1 MSSSLSPWVPVII
14 SGLLGIIGLGAQAVL
29 VAFFLGK
36 LRSQQDGQRD
46 LFNAYTASQ
55 KTLSET
61 QAAATAALLAAF
73 TEQFRMAIQ
82 GFQTRLGDFETWND
96 KHRVNAAEIDVRLGA
111 VERNTENSRQ
121 GAENLIRLQ
130 TMFDAFVATWTK
142 ADERTQRDLQS
153 LQRQMANVA
162 AHGGGVLVE
171 LPTQAPAQ
179 APAPRSR
186 RGQVPPREG

>member
-1 MSSSLSPWVPVII
+1 MSSTLSPWVPVII
-14 SGLLGIIGLGAQAVL
+14 SGLLGAVGLGAQAVL

-55 KTLSET
+55 KTLADA
-61 QAAATAALLAAF
+61 QAAATAALLGAF
-73 TEQFRMAIQ
+73 TQQFTDAIR
-82 GFQTRLGDFETWND
+82 GFQVRLGDFETWND

-130 TMFDAFVATWTK
+130 TRFDGFVEQWTK

-162 AHGGGVLVE
+162 SGAGDRVVE
-171 LPTQAPAQ
+171 LPSR
-179 APAPRSR
+179 APRAR
-186 RGQVPPREG
+186 RATVQPPQG

>member
-1 MSSSLSPWVPVII
+1 MSTLSPWVPVII
-14 SGLLGIIGLGAQAVL
+14 SGLLGTVGLGAQAVL

-46 LFNAYTASQ
+46 LFNAYQQSQ

-61 QAAATAALLAAF
+61 QAAATGALLAAF

-121 GAENLIRLQ
+121 AAENLIRLQ
-130 TMFDAFVATWTK
+130 TQFEAFVATWSK
-142 ADERTQRDLQS
+142 ADERTQRDLTS

-162 AHGGGVLVE
+162 TGAGDRVVE
-171 LPTQAPAQ
+171 LPAARPASRRRPPAQ
-179 APAPRSR
+179 D
-186 RGQVPPREG
+186 

>member
-1 MSSSLSPWVPVII
+1 MSTLSPWVPVII
-14 SGLLGIIGLGAQAVL
+14 SGVVGACGLGAQAVL

-36 LRSQQDGQRD
+36 LRSQQDAQRD

-61 QAAATAALLAAF
+61 QSAATAALLAAF

-82 GFQTRLGDFETWND
+82 GFQSRLGDFETWND
-96 KHRVNAAEIDVRLGA
+96 KHRVTAAEIDVRLGA

-130 TMFDAFVATWTK
+130 TMFDAFVTTWTK

-162 AHGGGVLVE
+162 AHGGGQLVE
-171 LPTQAPAQ
+171 LPTTERPAVPARRRAP
-179 APAPRSR
+179 
-186 RGQVPPREG
+186 PPTD

>member
-1 MSSSLSPWVPVII
+1 MSSTLSPWVPVII
-14 SGLLGIIGLGAQAVL
+14 SALLGITGLGAQAVL

-61 QAAATAALLAAF
+61 QSAATAQLLAAF
-73 TEQFRMAIQ
+73 TEQFKLAIQ
-82 GFQTRLGDFETWND
+82 GFQNRLGDFESWND

-111 VERNTENSRQ
+111 VERNTESGRQ
-121 GAENLIRLQ
+121 QAENLIRLQ

-162 AHGGGVLVE
+162 TGAGDRIVE
-171 LPTQAPAQ
+171 LPTAAPK
-179 APAPRSR
+179 SR
-186 RGQVPPREG
+186 RRAPLSD

>member
-1 MSSSLSPWVPVII
+1 MSSTLSPWVPVII
-14 SGLLGIIGLGAQAVL
+14 SALLGIVGLGAQAVL

-46 LFNAYTASQ
+46 LFNAYQQSQ
-55 KTLSET
+55 KTLTET
-61 QAAATAALLAAF
+61 QTAATGALLQAF
-73 TEQFRMAIQ
+73 TQQFTAAIA
-82 GFQTRLGDFETWND
+82 GFQTRLGDFESWND

-130 TMFDAFVATWTK
+130 TRFDSFVEAWGK
-142 ADERTQRDLQS
+142 ADERTQRDLTS

-162 AHGGGVLVE
+162 TNGGGQLVE
-171 LPTQAPAQ
+171 LPTAQPVARARRAP
-179 APAPRSR
+179 
-186 RGQVPPREG
+186 PPKA

>member
-1 MSSSLSPWVPVII
+1 MSTLSPWVPVII
-14 SGLLGIIGLGAQAVL
+14 SGLLGIVGLGAQAVL

-61 QAAATAALLAAF
+61 QTAATGALLAAF
-73 TEQFRMAIQ
+73 TSQFQMAIQ
-82 GFQTRLGDFETWND
+82 GFQTRLADFETWND
-96 KHRVNAAEIDVRLGA
+96 KHRVSAAEIDVRLGA
-111 VERNTENSRQ
+111 VERNTEQSRA

-130 TMFDAFVATWTK
+130 TMFDAFVGTWSK

-171 LPTQAPAQ
+171 LPPTAPAQ
-179 APAPRSR
+179 AVRARRAPV
-186 RGQVPPREG
+186 GPPQG